1 MTTFPWPT
9 ELDLPGYRPVTRPHA
24 KQIRE
29 AARLILEAPSA
40 RCCTSAAA

>member
-1 MTTFPWPT
+1 VAA
-9 ELDLPGYRPVTRPHA
+9 EISLPGYHPVTKPHA

-29 AARLILEAPSA
+29 AARLILEPSA